1 MKMNGFKNPFIL
13 LKDLKMK
20 GFKNEKNYKHLC
32 SRK

>member
-1 MKMNGFKNPFIL
+1 MSILYSFIL